1 MLVSTD
7 APADCVMCV
16 TYRDPTCDRHP
27 VKVALLGMA
36 VPVVM
41 RVIVCLVVVRHE
53 NGRVQRGLAEAWRT
67 SDLEQLE
74 LVGGGPTP
82 HTHTVV
88 FLGN

>member
-1 MLVSTD
+1 M
-7 APADCVMCV
+7 

-27 VKVALLGMA
+27 VKFALLGMA

-41 RVIVCLVVVRHE
+41 RVVVCLVVVRHE

-74 LVGGGPTP
+74 LVGVGPTP
-82 HTHTVV
+82 HTRPKYFAWETKRPAYSP
-88 FLGN
+88 LG